1 MVLLQRK
8 CATTFI
14 FTEFLAYYC
23 LKDEHQWYSLRK
35 TLKIILVQ
43 KETGPTHPTSHFER
57 F

>member
-43 KETGPTHPTSHFER
+43 KETGPTHATSHFER